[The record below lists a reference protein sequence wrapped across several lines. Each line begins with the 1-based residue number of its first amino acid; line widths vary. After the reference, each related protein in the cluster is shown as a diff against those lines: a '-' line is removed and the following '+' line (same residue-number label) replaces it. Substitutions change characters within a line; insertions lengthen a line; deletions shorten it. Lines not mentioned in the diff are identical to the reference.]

1 MEIRKFFVRSETAC
15 AEISAQ
21 VFSTRLCERGIPQGE
36 DGFRVVFSHTRGKEE
51 SDDPFHVRVHPIV

>member
-36 DGFRVVFSHTRGKEE
+36 DGFRVVFSHTRGKEDG
-51 SDDPFHVRVHPIV
+51 DDPFHVRVHPIV